1 MCEYCYNITNNKRA
15 NMTKKKEHAYYATF
29 LGLQVIN
36 NLGRSIIQTVGS
48 TLKELSEFIVK
59 NNVQVPMSLAGN
71 RLQIANSLVDSSGD
85 IYSQWYPSVAE
96 ISSHN
101 GIGMNILPKSINTAE
116 TVSDVNMST
125 LANATT
131 VSRASG
137 LMPGSGPEVP
147 WGTVSMSQAAI
158 LAGIF
163 ALVMYDKHQRSQK
176 VVITSRINGESPTR
190 TTLK

>member
-1 MCEYCYNITNNKRA
+1 
-15 NMTKKKEHAYYATF
+15 MTKKKEHAYYATF

-48 TLKELSEFIVK
+48 TLKELSEFVVK
-59 NNVQVPMSLAGN
+59 NNVQLPMPLAGN
-71 RLQIANSLVDSSGD
+71 RLQIANSLVDSGGD
-85 IYSQWYPSVAE
+85 IYSQWYPSVTE

-101 GIGMNILPKSINTAE
+101 GIAMNSVITHATNYLHHADILAKSINTAE

>member
-1 MCEYCYNITNNKRA
+1 
-15 NMTKKKEHAYYATF
+15 MTKKKEHAYYATF

-59 NNVQVPMSLAGN
+59 NNVQVPMSLASD
-71 RLQIANSLVDSSGD
+71 RLQIANSLVDSGDD
-85 IYSQWYPSVAE
+85 IYNQWYPSVAE
-96 ISSHN
+96 RSSQY
-101 GIGMNILPKSINTAE
+101 GIRMNSVINYATNYLHHTDMLLKSINTAE

-131 VSRASG
+131 VSRANG
-137 LMPGSGPEVP
+137 LMPSSGPEMP

-176 VVITSRINGESPTR
+176 VVITSTMNGESPTR
-190 TTLK
+190 ITLK